1 MPISLKDTMAIED
14 MAQLLYDF
22 LPAKPHPYGDQ
33 SVSFQACAIRCGIG
47 KLYTGGSK
55 KTAISSLLTNTLE
68 HARGSFCKLMFTII
82 QTSIGCRSRKGN
94 PISREEIEALN
105 QKIKDVGFKIP
116 DLWSPEFLRSLP
128 SSKPEPEYVK
138 PETDQ
143 GKIDKLKMEFIG
155 LESMDAHRR
164 GYAFQDFLVRLFDA
178 FGLNPKKSFRITG
191 EEIDGSF
198 EIGNDTY
205 LLEAKWQ
212 AKQTSQADLLVFSGK
227 IGGKAVWS
235 RGLFISY
242 AGFTSDGLEAFKIGK
257 ATNMIGMD
265 SIDIYF
271 ILKGQMSL
279 KKAIAEKARVA
290 AETNSFF
297 TSVHT
302 LANH

>member
-1 MPISLKDTMAIED
+1 MPISLKETLAIED

-33 SVSFQACAIRCGIG
+33 KVSFEACSISCGIG
-47 KLYTGGSK
+47 KFYPGGSK
-55 KTAISSLLTNTLE
+55 KPAISGLLTNTLE

-82 QTSIGCRSRKGN
+82 QTGIGYRSRKGN

-105 QKIKDVGFKIP
+105 DKIKDVGFKIP
-116 DLWSPEFLRSLP
+116 ALWNPEFLRSLP
-128 SSKPEPEYVK
+128 SSKPAPEPVTS
-138 PETDQ
+138 ETDQ
-143 GKIDKLKMEFIG
+143 EKIDKLKAEFIG
-155 LESMDAHRR
+155 LESMDPHQR
-164 GYAFQDFLVRLFDA
+164 GYAFQDFLGRLFNA

-227 IGGKAVWS
+227 VGGKAAWS

-242 AGFTSDGLEAFKIGK
+242 AGFTTDGLEAFKVGK

-271 ILKGQMSL
+271 ILDGQMSFR
-279 KKAIAEKARVA
+279 KAITEKARVA

-297 TSVHT
+297 TSVHA